1 MVDFHVIN
9 QTIKSVGR
17 EDRAMLG
24 SNPSARTDGGTS
36 PGASVINRCS
46 CPQEFQRMSCPQSDK
61 PMPLNYYKISKNHER
76 CAIWQD
82 LWGCTHKI
90 RPDQEN

>member
-82 LWGCTHKI
+82 QRGDI
-90 RPDQEN
+90 RSW